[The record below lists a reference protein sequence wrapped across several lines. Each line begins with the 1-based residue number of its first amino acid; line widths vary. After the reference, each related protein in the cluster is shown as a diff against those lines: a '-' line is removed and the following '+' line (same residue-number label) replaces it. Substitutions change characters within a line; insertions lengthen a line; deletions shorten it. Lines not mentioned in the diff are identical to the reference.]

1 MDFAPKRPSI
11 LQFKMLSHEW
21 RAFNPSSLQLSTFKS
36 MDVIPKVVAEAVYK
50 ALVIDLFTNK
60 AVSYNLKP
68 FLNGNL
74 WHK

>member
-1 MDFAPKRPSI
+1 
-11 LQFKMLSHEW
+11 
-21 RAFNPSSLQLSTFKS
+21 

-60 AVSYNLKP
+60 AVNYNLKP

-74 WHK
+74 LETTITYIFYRDIYI